1 EKMMQAMPLGALS
14 IGETTRDLLGGM
26 LAAILLAMVFVAVV
40 DVVWTRFSWRKGM
53 RMSLKE
59 VKDEVKQSDG
69 DPIVKARQQSVA
81 RDRARNRMMEAVPEA
96 TLVVANPIHV
106 AVALRYDPL
115 RDVAPVLVAKGQER
129 LCWRI
134 REIAE
139 EAGVPVVENIPVA
152 RGLHKSVPVG
162 ALIPESFYV
171 VVAELIKQLDTPHR
185 N

>member
-1 EKMMQAMPLGALS
+1 MH
-14 IGETTRDLLGGM
+14 
-26 LAAILLAMVFVAVV
+26 
-40 DVVWTRFSWRKGM
+40 
-53 RMSLKE
+53 
-59 VKDEVKQSDG
+59 SDG
-69 DPIVKARQQSVA
+69 DPLVKARQQSVA